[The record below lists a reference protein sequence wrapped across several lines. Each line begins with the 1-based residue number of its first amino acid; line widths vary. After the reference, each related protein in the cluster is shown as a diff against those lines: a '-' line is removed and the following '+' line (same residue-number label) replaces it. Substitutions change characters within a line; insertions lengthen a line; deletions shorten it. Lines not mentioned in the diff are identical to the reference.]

1 MTTGV
6 RKAGDFCW
14 INMLT
19 PEPAQAREF
28 FGGLL
33 GWTYIEMP
41 GMGHLVQVNGR
52 NIGGL
57 FDLAGPNTPPGTPP
71 VIGVMIKVDSAD
83 ATAVKVN
90 ELGGKAMPA
99 FDIADQGR
107 MAVCFDPN
115 GANFDLWEG
124 KGSPGTDA
132 DSRDHGAPSW
142 FETLTTDIDRA
153 ATFYARL
160 FGWVPQVKPMPGI
173 VYTTFS
179 LAGTPI
185 AGMMQITPQMGAMP
199 PNWGTYFTVTD
210 AAAASKE
217 TAAKGG
223 TICVPVREV
232 PEVGRFCGLTSPQ
245 GVPFSV
251 IEYTR

>member
-57 FDLAGPNTPPGTPP
+57 FDLAGPSTPPGTPP
-71 VIGVMIKVDSAD
+71 LIGVMVKVDSAD
-83 ATAVKVN
+83 ATAAQVN
-90 ELGGKAMPA
+90 ELGGRAMPA

-124 KGSPGTDA
+124 KASPGTDA
-132 DSRDHGAPSW
+132 DSRSHGAPSW

-153 ATFYARL
+153 ATFYAKL
-160 FGWVPQVKPMPGI
+160 FGWAPQVKPMPGI

-179 LAGTPI
+179 LGGTPI

-199 PNWGTYFTVTD
+199 PCWGTYFAVND
-210 AAAASKE
+210 AAAAGRE

-223 TICVPVREV
+223 RICVPLQDV
-232 PEVGRFCGLTSPQ
+232 PDVGRFCSLTSPQ